1 MTAEQ
6 QAFDPYLK
14 WLGIRDK
21 DQPPHHYRLLGL
33 ETFESDADVI
43 SNAADA
49 RMLHI
54 KTFQSG
60 QYSQLSQRILNEIA
74 TAKVCLLNPER
85 KAAYDQT
92 LRSQLETEPGRRRR
106 TPRGWPPGPD
116 DAAPPWYAWRKKQLV
131 IGAGIAVVAAIS
143 VALTAVLTSPP
154 QTPETPTP
162 RPVELH
168 GIAIPIETP
177 SLPPTDPPENAEPPG
192 DASAMLSPAEPTE
205 TPINGS
211 APSIE
216 PPSVML
222 SPETPPTAPEMSANP
237 SAAQSAGMKTAETP
251 LEKPPVPPAD
261 SPPATSAPAS
271 EPPPGPAATAKPDET
286 APVGKTPV
294 PSEEEQKRAEKEIHA
309 SHESDFLRAKS
320 PEAML
325 ELADSLFQEAEATQ
339 GNPSLRYMLVRMS
352 LDQTVHAGQF
362 QRALES
368 AEKLALWYDV
378 DPMEVKTDLLLT
390 LIDARRSEPAMSI
403 PQLETIESGLEL
415 IRQAV
420 AEDKYKA
427 AQRMYKPILATAR
440 KTKDA
445 MVVQEVT
452 GVGKEIDR
460 LESEFAKL
468 ADAKTTLARDP
479 EDPDANLVMGRR
491 YCFDRNLWVQGLVYL
506 SKGSNK
512 TLAELA
518 RRDLAS
524 PESPEEQTAL
534 GDAWWDQAEKEA
546 GQTKIAMQLRAGHWY
561 QQDFGGLSRETTR
574 RRLSE
579 IAPMTPLEQ
588 YWQQAVKQPGNVALA
603 VNGAEVRG
611 GGNGLIDGEIPP
623 ALTGRGIASGNW
635 PCQWTVVFD
644 KIYAI
649 REIRLMLPEGRNSYE
664 NYTLEFSADGK
675 NFFPLADRSGGRW
688 SGPQQFR
695 FLARPMQAIRLT
707 GTFHSLN
714 RQFHASEL
722 EAYYVPPRN

>member
-1 MTAEQ
+1 MGSIPNPSLAPGTRV
-6 QAFDPYLK
+6 L
-14 WLGIRDK
+14 IRDAEWLVRKVDRTANGRQAVSVVGLSQIVK
-21 DQPPHHYRLLGL
+21 DREATFLEEIDRIELLNPVDTEFVADPSSFYRDSILFMESLLRQTPPTDEYLYIGHQGAMDVVPYQIDPAIQALQQPR
-33 ETFESDADVI
+33 
-43 SNAADA
+43 
-49 RMLHI
+49 
-54 KTFQSG
+54 
-60 QYSQLSQRILNEIA
+60 QRILMADAVGLGKTIEVGLTVREA
-74 TAKVCLLNPER
+74 LV
-85 KAAYDQT
+85 
-92 LRSQLETEPGRRRR
+92 
-106 TPRGWPPGPD
+106 RGW
-116 DAAPPWYAWRKKQLV
+116 AERALLLV
-131 IGAGIAVVAAIS
+131 
-143 VALTAVLTSPP
+143 
-154 QTPETPTP
+154 
-162 RPVELH
+162 
-168 GIAIPIETP
+168 
-177 SLPPTDPPENAEPPG
+177 
-192 DASAMLSPAEPTE
+192 
-205 TPINGS
+205 
-211 APSIE
+211 
-216 PPSVML
+216 
-222 SPETPPTAPEMSANP
+222 
-237 SAAQSAGMKTAETP
+237 
-251 LEKPPVPPAD
+251 
-261 SPPATSAPAS
+261 
-271 EPPPGPAATAKPDET
+271 PAA
-286 APVGKTPV
+286 VINQWQ
-294 PSEEEQKRAEKEIHA
+294 EE
-309 SHESDFLRAKS
+309 L
-320 PEAML
+320 
-325 ELADSLFQEAEATQ
+325 
-339 GNPSLRYMLVRMS
+339 
-352 LDQTVHAGQF
+352 
-362 QRALES
+362 

-574 RRLSE
+574 RRLAE